1 MSEDVLKMANK
12 YIKKPGTWTLDGGNT
27 DALVK
32 DLAAEVR
39 ELRAKLDSEAS
50 HRLSLCADNERFV
63 AEIERLRDREVE
75 IVAARAR
82 DYREFCQAQSEIE
95 RLRADLVWAVEHHCK
110 HVISVV
116 GDGIEWASPVGSIM
130 KSVEEWDPDSICRAV
145 RSARTGE

>member
-1 MSEDVLKMANK
+1 MDDVLEMAEMLLR
-12 YIKKPGTWTLDGGNT
+12 TRNT
-27 DALVK
+27 DALALVQTVEAI
-32 DLAAEVR
+32 AAEVR

-82 DYREFCQAQSEIE
+82 DYREFGQAQSEIE
-95 RLRADLVWAVEHHCK
+95 RLRADLVLVWAVEHHCK